1 MPVASEWFDPT
12 DSDVDSQI
20 QTFEDNLGAS
30 SIEDRV
36 GVDEGQDKFRIVWF
50 YSTV

>member
-20 QTFEDNLGAS
+20 ETFENDLGAS
-30 SIEDRV
+30 AINDREV
-36 GVDEGQDKFRIVWF
+36 VDEGQDKFRVIWF
-50 YSTV
+50 YDA